1 MFLNMIKLLCSK
13 VAYLESLGAAGD
25 RGEDVI
31 AVHGSQDELR
41 AVPDLGA
48 GRVPTLEARG
58 PTLQTGHADS

>member
-41 AVPDLGA
+41 AVPDLSAVG
-48 GRVPTLEARG
+48 VPALQPGG
-58 PTLQTGHADS
+58 PAL